1 MDIMRKIM
9 FFLNSKKCKPILVN
23 TYNKSMS
30 LKMSIILLKDCKRAK
45 TVLLCRFGTGQ
56 KN

>member
-9 FFLNSKKCKPILVN
+9 SFLNSKKCKPILVN

-30 LKMSIILLKDCKRAK
+30 LKMSILLKDCKRAK